1 VNLHRLTI
9 AAVIAGLLAST
20 TYVVL
25 NPGGRRTATLEFT
38 RAVNLHE
45 GDDVRVLGVRIG
57 EVMSVRPDGDHVA
70 VGIGYD
76 RPVPADAKAVIVTP
90 SVISG
95 RFVQLT
101 PAYTHGPQLA
111 DGAVIDKDRTAV
123 PVEWDDL
130 KDQLTRL
137 SKALAQ
143 NGSQQD
149 GSQQNGSLPKAIDT
163 AAANLQGNGG
173 SIRQTIT
180 DLAKA
185 ASTLAAGSNDLFG
198 TINNLQVL
206 ITALN
211 GADQQVRTFSA
222 QLTAIAKLVD
232 DNKNELSAALKAL
245 DRATAEVADFVAHHA
260 DRLGVTV
267 GQLADVTK
275 ILADDRAELAEILH
289 QAPTTLADTLALFDP
304 STNTLQARLAI
315 NNTQDL
321 AGFTCITL
329 FSLGGTPDEC
339 RKTLDPL
346 LHMLNMNTVPV
357 ALNPPS
363 LPTLLLGGGR

>member
-1 VNLHRLTI
+1 MNLHRLTV
-9 AAVIAGLLAST
+9 AAVIAALLAST
-20 TYVVL
+20 AYVVL
-25 NPGGRRTATLEFT
+25 NPGGQRTATLEFT
-38 RAVNLHE
+38 RAVNLHP
-45 GDDVRVLGVRIG
+45 GDEVRVLGVRIG
-57 EVMSVRPDGDHVA
+57 QVTSVRPDGGQVA

-76 RPVPADAKAVIVTP
+76 HPVPAGAKAVIVTP

-101 PAYTHGPQLA
+101 PAYTQGPELA
-111 DGAVIDKDRTAV
+111 NGAVVPTDRTAV

-137 SKALAQ
+137 STALA
-143 NGSQQD
+143 
-149 GSQQNGSLPKAIDT
+149 QNGSLPKAIDT

-180 DLAKA
+180 DLARA
-185 ASTLAAGSNDLFG
+185 ASTLAAGSKDLFG
-198 TINNLQVL
+198 TINNLQILV
-206 ITALN
+206 TALN
-211 GADQQVRTFSA
+211 GADAQVREFSA

-232 DNKNELSAALKAL
+232 DNKSELAAALTAL
-245 DRATAEVADFVAHHA
+245 DQATAEVTDFLAHNG
-260 DRLGVTV
+260 DRIGTTV

-275 ILADDRAELAEILH
+275 ILADDRAQLAEILH

-304 STNTLQARLAI
+304 ATNTLQARLAI

-329 FSLGGTPDEC
+329 FSLGGTPDQC
-339 RKTLDPL
+339 RRTLDPL

-363 LPTLLLGGGR
+363 LPMLLLGGGR

>member
-1 VNLHRLTI
+1 MNLHRLTV
-9 AAVIAGLLAST
+9 AAVVLALLAST
-20 TYVVL
+20 AYVVF
-25 NPGGRRTATLEFT
+25 NPGGMRTATLEFT
-38 RAVNLHE
+38 RAVNLHA

-57 EVMSVRPDGDHVA
+57 QITSVRPDGDHVA

-76 RPVPADAKAVIVTP
+76 RPVPAGAKAVIVTP

-101 PAYTHGPQLA
+101 PAYTGGPELA
-111 DGAVIDKDRTAV
+111 DGAVVPTDRTAV

-137 SKALAQ
+137 STALA
-143 NGSQQD
+143 
-149 GSQQNGSLPKAIDT
+149 QNGSLPKAIDT

-180 DLAKA
+180 DLARA
-185 ASTLAAGSNDLFG
+185 ASTLAAGSKDLFG
-198 TINNLQVL
+198 TVNNLQILV
-206 ITALN
+206 TALN
-211 GADQQVRTFSA
+211 GADAQVREFSA
-222 QLTAIAKLVD
+222 QLAAIAKLVN
-232 DNKNELSAALKAL
+232 DNKSELSAALTAL
-245 DRATAEVADFVAHHA
+245 DKATAEVADFVAHNG
-260 DRLGVTV
+260 DRLGTTV

-275 ILADDRAELAEILH
+275 ILADDRAQLAEILH

-304 STNTLQARLAI
+304 VTGTLQARLAI

-329 FSLGGTPDEC
+329 FSLGGTPDQC
-339 RKTLDPL
+339 RRTLDPL

-363 LPTLLLGGGR
+363 LPMLLLGGGR

>member
-1 VNLHRLTI
+1 VNLHRLTV

-20 TYVVL
+20 AYVVL
-25 NPGGRRTATLEFT
+25 NPGGRRTATLEFA

-76 RPVPADAKAVIVTP
+76 RPVPAEAKAVIVTP

-101 PAYTHGPQLA
+101 PAYTGGPRLA
-111 DGAVIDKDRTAV
+111 DGAVITRDRTAV

-143 NGSQQD
+143 NGS
-149 GSQQNGSLPKAIDT
+149 LPKAIDT
-163 AAANLQGNGG
+163 AAADLQGNGG

-185 ASTLAAGSNDLFG
+185 ASTLAAGSKDLFG

-206 ITALN
+206 VTALN
-211 GADQQVRTFSA
+211 GADDQVRTFSA

-232 DNKNELSAALKAL
+232 DNKNQLAAALSAL

-275 ILADDRAELAEILH
+275 ILADDRAKLAEILH

-304 STNTLQARLAI
+304 ATNTLQARLAI

-329 FSLGGTPDEC
+329 FSLGGTPDDC
-339 RKTLDPL
+339 RQTLDPL
-346 LHMLNMNTVPV
+346 LHMLNMTTVPI

>member
-1 VNLHRLTI
+1 VNLHRLTV

-20 TYVVL
+20 AYVVL
-25 NPGGRRTATLEFT
+25 NPGGRRTATLEFA

-76 RPVPADAKAVIVTP
+76 RPVPAEAKAVIVTP

-101 PAYTHGPQLA
+101 PAYTGGPQLA
-111 DGAVIDKDRTAV
+111 DGAVIARDRTAV

-137 SKALAQ
+137 SKALA
-143 NGSQQD
+143 
-149 GSQQNGSLPKAIDT
+149 QNGSLPKAIDT

-185 ASTLAAGSNDLFG
+185 ASTLAAGSKDLFG

-206 ITALN
+206 VTALN
-211 GADQQVRTFSA
+211 GADDQVRTFSA
-222 QLTAIAKLVD
+222 QLTAIAKA
-232 DNKNELSAALKAL
+232 LSAL

-275 ILADDRAELAEILH
+275 ILADDRAKLAEILH

-304 STNTLQARLAI
+304 ATNTLQARLAI

-329 FSLGGTPDEC
+329 FSLGGTPDDC
-339 RKTLDPL
+339 RQTLDPL
-346 LHMLNMNTVPV
+346 LHMLNMTTVPI

>member
-1 VNLHRLTI
+1 MNLHRLTV

-25 NPGGRRTATLEFT
+25 NPGGRRTATVEFT

-57 EVMSVRPDGDHVA
+57 EVTSVRPDGDHVA

-76 RPVPADAKAVIVTP
+76 RPVPAEAKAVIVTP

-111 DGAVIDKDRTAV
+111 DGAVITKDRTAV

-143 NGSQQD
+143 NGS
-149 GSQQNGSLPKAIDT
+149 LPKAIDT
-163 AAANLQGNGG
+163 AAADLQGNGG

-180 DLAKA
+180 DLARA
-185 ASTLAAGSNDLFG
+185 ASTLSAGSKDLFG

-206 ITALN
+206 VTALN

-232 DNKNELSAALKAL
+232 DNKNQLAAALKAL

-275 ILADDRAELAEILH
+275 ILADDRAKLAEILH

-304 STNTLQARLAI
+304 ATDRLQARLAI

-321 AGFTCITL
+321 AGFTCTTL
-329 FSLGGTPDEC
+329 FSLGGTPDQC
-339 RKTLDPL
+339 RQTLDPL

>member
-1 VNLHRLTI
+1 VNLHRLTV

-20 TYVVL
+20 AYVVL
-25 NPGGRRTATLEFT
+25 NPGGRRTATLEFA

-76 RPVPADAKAVIVTP
+76 RPVPAEAKAVIVTP

-101 PAYTHGPQLA
+101 PAYTGGPRLA
-111 DGAVIDKDRTAV
+111 DGAVIARDRTAV

-137 SKALAQ
+137 SKALA
-143 NGSQQD
+143 
-149 GSQQNGSLPKAIDT
+149 QNGSLPKAIDT

-185 ASTLAAGSNDLFG
+185 ASTLAAGSKDLFG

-206 ITALN
+206 VTALN
-211 GADQQVRTFSA
+211 GADDQVRTFSA

-232 DNKNELSAALKAL
+232 DNKNQLAAALSAL

-275 ILADDRAELAEILH
+275 ILADDRAKLAEILH

-304 STNTLQARLAI
+304 ATNTLQARLAI

-329 FSLGGTPDEC
+329 FSLGGTPDDC
-339 RKTLDPL
+339 RQTLDPL
-346 LHMLNMNTVPV
+346 LHMLNMTTVPI

>member
-1 VNLHRLTI
+1 MNLHRLTV
-9 AAVIAGLLAST
+9 AAVIVALLAST
-20 TYVVL
+20 AFVVL
-25 NPGGRRTATLEFT
+25 NRGGERTATLEFT
-38 RAVNLHE
+38 RAVNLHP

-57 EVMSVRPDGDHVA
+57 EVTSVRPDGGQVA

-76 RPVPADAKAVIVTP
+76 HPVPAGAKAVIVTP

-101 PAYTHGPQLA
+101 PAYTTGPELA
-111 DGAVIDKDRTAV
+111 DGAVVPTDRTAV

-137 SKALAQ
+137 SNALA
-143 NGSQQD
+143 
-149 GSQQNGSLPKAIDT
+149 QNGSLPKAIDT

-185 ASTLAAGSNDLFG
+185 SSTLAAGSKDLFG

-206 ITALN
+206 VTALN
-211 GADQQVRTFSA
+211 GSDAQVREFSA

-232 DNKNELSAALKAL
+232 DNKSELAAALTAL
-245 DRATAEVADFVAHHA
+245 DKATADVTDFVAHNG
-260 DRLGVTV
+260 DRLGTTV

-275 ILADDRAELAEILH
+275 ILADDRAQLAEILH
-289 QAPTTLADTLALFDP
+289 QAPTTLADTLAMFDP
-304 STNTLQARLAI
+304 ATNTVQARLAI

-329 FSLGGTPDEC
+329 FSLGGTPDQC
-339 RKTLDPL
+339 RRTLDPL

-357 ALNPPS
+357 ALNPPN

>member
-1 VNLHRLTI
+1 MNLYRLTV
-9 AAVIAGLLAST
+9 AAVIAALLAST
-20 TYVVL
+20 AYVVL
-25 NPGGRRTATLEFT
+25 NPGGQRTATLEFT
-38 RAVNLHE
+38 RAVNLHP

-57 EVMSVRPDGDHVA
+57 QVTSVRPDGGQVA

-76 RPVPADAKAVIVTP
+76 HPVPAGAKAVIVTP

-101 PAYTHGPQLA
+101 PAYTQGPELA
-111 DGAVIDKDRTAV
+111 NGAVVPTDRTAV

-137 SKALAQ
+137 STALA
-143 NGSQQD
+143 
-149 GSQQNGSLPKAIDT
+149 QNGSLPKAIDT

-185 ASTLAAGSNDLFG
+185 ASTLAAGSKDLFG
-198 TINNLQVL
+198 TINNLQILV
-206 ITALN
+206 TASN
-211 GADQQVRTFSA
+211 GADAQVREFSA

-232 DNKNELSAALKAL
+232 DNKSELAAALTAL
-245 DRATAEVADFVAHHA
+245 DRATAEVTDFLAHNG
-260 DRLGVTV
+260 DRIGTTV

-275 ILADDRAELAEILH
+275 ILADDRAQLAEILH

-304 STNTLQARLAI
+304 ATNTLQARLAI

-329 FSLGGTPDEC
+329 FSLGGTPDQC
-339 RKTLDPL
+339 RRTLDPL

>member
-1 VNLHRLTI
+1 VNLHRLTV

-57 EVMSVRPDGDHVA
+57 EVTSVRPDGDHVA

-76 RPVPADAKAVIVTP
+76 RPVPAEAKAVIVTP

-111 DGAVIDKDRTAV
+111 DGAVITKDRTAV

-143 NGSQQD
+143 NGS
-149 GSQQNGSLPKAIDT
+149 LPKAIDT
-163 AAANLQGNGG
+163 AAADLQGNGG

-185 ASTLAAGSNDLFG
+185 AGTLAAGSKDLFG

-222 QLTAIAKLVD
+222 QLAAIAKLVD
-232 DNKNELSAALKAL
+232 DNKNQLAAALTAL

-275 ILADDRAELAEILH
+275 ILADDRAKLAEILH

-304 STNTLQARLAI
+304 TTNTLQARLAI

-329 FSLGGTPDEC
+329 FSLGGTPDDC
-339 RKTLDPL
+339 RQTLDPL

>member
-1 VNLHRLTI
+1 VNLHRLTV

-20 TYVVL
+20 AYVVL
-25 NPGGRRTATLEFT
+25 NPGGRRTATLEFA

-76 RPVPADAKAVIVTP
+76 RPVPAEAKAVIVTP

-101 PAYTHGPQLA
+101 PAYTGGPQLA
-111 DGAVIDKDRTAV
+111 DGAVIARDRTAV

-143 NGSQQD
+143 H
-149 GSQQNGSLPKAIDT
+149 GSLPKAIDT

-185 ASTLAAGSNDLFG
+185 ASTLAVGSTDLFG

-206 ITALN
+206 VTALN
-211 GADQQVRTFSA
+211 GADDQVRTFSA

-232 DNKNELSAALKAL
+232 DNKNQLAAALSAL

-275 ILADDRAELAEILH
+275 ILADDRAKLAEILH

-304 STNTLQARLAI
+304 ATNTLQARLAI

-329 FSLGGTPDEC
+329 FSLGGTPDDC
-339 RKTLDPL
+339 RQTLDPL
-346 LHMLNMNTVPV
+346 LHMLNMTTVPV

>member
-1 VNLHRLTI
+1 MNLHRLTVT
-9 AAVIAGLLAST
+9 AVVLALLAST
-20 TYVVL
+20 AYMVL

-38 RAVNLHE
+38 RAVNLHP

-57 EVMSVRPDGDHVA
+57 EVTSVRPDGDQVA

-76 RPVPADAKAVIVTP
+76 HPVPAGAKAVIVTP

-101 PAYTHGPQLA
+101 PAYTGGPQLA
-111 DGAVIDKDRTAV
+111 DGAVVPKERTAV
-123 PVEWDDL
+123 PVEWDEL

-137 SKALAQ
+137 STALAQ
-143 NGSQQD
+143 NGS
-149 GSQQNGSLPKAIDT
+149 LPGAIDT

-180 DLAKA
+180 DLARA
-185 ASTLAAGSNDLFG
+185 ASTLAAGSKDLFG

-206 ITALN
+206 IAALN
-211 GADQQVRTFSA
+211 GADAQVREFSA
-222 QLTAIAKLVD
+222 QLAAVAKLVD
-232 DNKNELSAALKAL
+232 DNKAQLAAALSAL
-245 DRATAEVADFVAHHA
+245 DRATAGVADFVAHNG

-275 ILADDRAELAEILH
+275 ILADDRAQLAEILH
-289 QAPTTLADTLALFDP
+289 QAPTTLADTLAVFDP
-304 STNTLQARLAI
+304 ATNSLQARLTI

-321 AGFTCITL
+321 AGFTCVTL
-329 FSLGGTPDEC
+329 FSLGGTPDQC
-339 RKTLDPL
+339 RRTLDPL
-346 LHMLNMNTVPV
+346 LRLLNMNTVPV
-357 ALNPPS
+357 ALNPPN

>member
-1 VNLHRLTI
+1 
-9 AAVIAGLLAST
+9 
-20 TYVVL
+20 
-25 NPGGRRTATLEFT
+25 
-38 RAVNLHE
+38 
-45 GDDVRVLGVRIG
+45 
-57 EVMSVRPDGDHVA
+57 
-70 VGIGYD
+70 
-76 RPVPADAKAVIVTP
+76 VPAEAKAVIVTP

-101 PAYTHGPQLA
+101 PAYTGGPRLA
-111 DGAVIDKDRTAV
+111 DGAVIARDRTAV

-130 KDQLTRL
+130 KDQLTRQ
-137 SKALAQ
+137 SKALA
-143 NGSQQD
+143 
-149 GSQQNGSLPKAIDT
+149 QNGSLPKAIDT
-163 AAANLQGNGG
+163 AAADLQGNGG

-185 ASTLAAGSNDLFG
+185 ASTLAAGSKDLFG

-206 ITALN
+206 VTALN
-211 GADQQVRTFSA
+211 GADDQVRTFSA

-232 DNKNELSAALKAL
+232 DNKNQLAAALTAL

-275 ILADDRAELAEILH
+275 ILADDRAKLAEILH

-304 STNTLQARLAI
+304 ATNTLQARLAV

-329 FSLGGTPDEC
+329 FSLGGTPDDC
-339 RKTLDPL
+339 RQTLDPL
-346 LHMLNMNTVPV
+346 LHMLNMTTVPV

>member
-1 VNLHRLTI
+1 VNLHRLTV

-20 TYVVL
+20 AYVVL
-25 NPGGRRTATLEFT
+25 NPGGRRTATLEFA

-76 RPVPADAKAVIVTP
+76 RPVPAEAKAVIVTP

-101 PAYTHGPQLA
+101 PAYTGGPQLA
-111 DGAVIDKDRTAV
+111 DGAVIARDRTAV

-137 SKALAQ
+137 SKALA
-143 NGSQQD
+143 
-149 GSQQNGSLPKAIDT
+149 QNGSLPKAIDT

-185 ASTLAAGSNDLFG
+185 ASTLAAGSKDLFG

-206 ITALN
+206 VTALN
-211 GADQQVRTFSA
+211 GADDQVRTFSA

-232 DNKNELSAALKAL
+232 DNKNQLAAALSAL

-275 ILADDRAELAEILH
+275 ILADDRAKLAEILH

-304 STNTLQARLAI
+304 ATNTLQARLAI

-329 FSLGGTPDEC
+329 FSLGGTPDDC
-339 RKTLDPL
+339 RQTLDPL
-346 LHMLNMNTVPV
+346 LHMLNMTTVPI

>member
-1 VNLHRLTI
+1 MNLHRLTV
-9 AAVIAGLLAST
+9 AAVIAALLAST
-20 TYVVL
+20 VYVVL

-38 RAVNLHE
+38 RAVNLHS

-57 EVMSVRPDGDHVA
+57 EVTSVRPDGDHVA
-70 VGIGYD
+70 VAIGYD
-76 RPVPADAKAVIVTP
+76 RPVPAGAKAVIVTP

-101 PAYTHGPQLA
+101 PAYTGGPELA
-111 DGAVIDKDRTAV
+111 DGAVVPKDRTAV

-137 SKALAQ
+137 STALA
-143 NGSQQD
+143 
-149 GSQQNGSLPKAIDT
+149 QNGSLPKAIDT

-180 DLAKA
+180 DLSKA
-185 ASTLAAGSNDLFG
+185 ASTLAAGSKDLFG

-206 ITALN
+206 VSALN
-211 GADQQVRTFSA
+211 GADEQVRQFST
-222 QLTAIAKLVD
+222 QLAAIAKLLD
-232 DNKNELSAALKAL
+232 DNKTQLSAALTAL
-245 DRATAEVADFVAHHA
+245 DKATAEVADFVAHNA
-260 DRLGVTV
+260 DRLGTTV
-267 GQLADVTK
+267 GRLADVTK
-275 ILADDRAELAEILH
+275 ILADDRAQLAEILH
-289 QAPTTLADTLALFDP
+289 QAPTTLTDTLAMFDP
-304 STNTLQARLAI
+304 TTNTLQARLAI

-329 FSLGGTPDEC
+329 FSLGGTPEQC
-339 RKTLDPL
+339 RQTLDPL
-346 LHMLNMNTVPV
+346 LHMLNMSTVPV

-363 LPTLLLGGGR
+363 LPALLLGGGR

>member
-1 VNLHRLTI
+1 VNLHRLTV
-9 AAVIAGLLAST
+9 AAVVAGLLAST
-20 TYVVL
+20 GYVVL
-25 NPGGRRTATLEFT
+25 NPGGRRTATLDFA

-57 EVMSVRPDGDHVA
+57 EVLSVRPDGDHVA

-76 RPVPADAKAVIVTP
+76 RPVPAGAKAVIVTP

-101 PAYTHGPQLA
+101 PAYTQGPQLA
-111 DGAVIDKDRTAV
+111 DGAVITRDRTAV

-137 SKALAQ
+137 STALAR
-143 NGSQQD
+143 
-149 GSQQNGSLPKAIDT
+149 NGSLPKAIDT
-163 AAANLQGNGG
+163 AAADLQGNGG

-185 ASTLAAGSNDLFG
+185 ASTLAAGSKDLFG
-198 TINNLQVL
+198 TIDNLRVL
-206 ITALN
+206 VTALN

-232 DNKNELSAALKAL
+232 DNKNQLAAALKAL

-275 ILADDRAELAEILH
+275 ILADDRAQLAEILH
-289 QAPTTLADTLALFDP
+289 QGPSTLADTLALFDP
-304 STNTLQARLAI
+304 ASNTLQARLAI

-329 FSLGGTPDEC
+329 FSLGGTPDDC
-339 RKTLDPL
+339 RQTLDPL
-346 LHMLNMNTVPV
+346 LHMLNMTTVPV

>member
-1 VNLHRLTI
+1 MNLHRLTV
-9 AAVIAGLLAST
+9 AAVIAALLAST
-20 TYVVL
+20 AYVVL
-25 NPGGRRTATLEFT
+25 NPGGQRTATLEFT
-38 RAVNLHE
+38 RAVNLHP

-57 EVMSVRPDGDHVA
+57 QVTSVRPDGAQVA

-76 RPVPADAKAVIVTP
+76 HPVPASAKAVIVTP

-101 PAYTHGPQLA
+101 PAYTNGPELA
-111 DGAVIDKDRTAV
+111 DGAIVPTDRTAV

-137 SKALAQ
+137 STALA
-143 NGSQQD
+143 
-149 GSQQNGSLPKAIDT
+149 QNGSLPKAIDT

-185 ASTLAAGSNDLFG
+185 ASTLAAGSKDLFG
-198 TINNLQVL
+198 TINNLQILV
-206 ITALN
+206 TALN
-211 GADQQVRTFSA
+211 GAGAQVREFSA

-232 DNKNELSAALKAL
+232 DNKSELAAALTAL
-245 DRATAEVADFVAHHA
+245 DRATTDVTDFVAHNS
-260 DRLGVTV
+260 DRLGTTV

-275 ILADDRAELAEILH
+275 ILADDRAQLAEILH
-289 QAPTTLADTLALFDP
+289 QAPTTLADTLAMFDP
-304 STNTLQARLAI
+304 ATNTLQARLAI

-329 FSLGGTPDEC
+329 FSLGGTPDQC
-339 RKTLDPL
+339 RRTLNPL

>member
-1 VNLHRLTI
+1 MNLHRLTV

-20 TYVVL
+20 AYVVL
-25 NPGGRRTATLEFT
+25 NPGGRRTATLEFA

-76 RPVPADAKAVIVTP
+76 RPVPAEAKAVIVTP

-101 PAYTHGPQLA
+101 PAYTGGPQLA
-111 DGAVIDKDRTAV
+111 DGAVIARDRTAV

-137 SKALAQ
+137 SKALA
-143 NGSQQD
+143 
-149 GSQQNGSLPKAIDT
+149 QNGSLPKAIDT

-185 ASTLAAGSNDLFG
+185 ASTLAAGSKDLFG

-206 ITALN
+206 VTALN
-211 GADQQVRTFSA
+211 GADDQVRTFSA

-232 DNKNELSAALKAL
+232 DNKNQLAAALSAL

-275 ILADDRAELAEILH
+275 ILADDRAKLAEILH

-304 STNTLQARLAI
+304 ATNTLQARLAI

-329 FSLGGTPDEC
+329 FSLGGTPDDC
-339 RKTLDPL
+339 RQTLDPL
-346 LHMLNMNTVPV
+346 LHMLNMTTVPI

>member
-1 VNLHRLTI
+1 MNLHRLTV

-25 NPGGRRTATLEFT
+25 NPAGRRTATLEFT

-57 EVMSVRPDGDHVA
+57 EVTSVRPDGDHVA

-76 RPVPADAKAVIVTP
+76 RPLPAAAKAVIVTP

-101 PAYTHGPQLA
+101 PAYTQGPQLA
-111 DGAVIDKDRTAV
+111 DGAVITRDRTAV

-143 NGSQQD
+143 NGS
-149 GSQQNGSLPKAIDT
+149 LPKAIDT
-163 AAANLQGNGG
+163 AAADLQGNGG

-185 ASTLAAGSNDLFG
+185 ASTLAAGSKDLFG

-211 GADQQVRTFSA
+211 GADHQVRTFSA

-232 DNKNELSAALKAL
+232 DNRNQLAAALTAL

-275 ILADDRAELAEILH
+275 ILADDRAKLAEILH

-304 STNTLQARLAI
+304 ASNTLQARLAI

-321 AGFTCITL
+321 ASFTCITL

-346 LHMLNMNTVPV
+346 LHILNMNTVPV